1 MAFRDIV
8 ANKIPERFPRLKFG
22 FIEASAGWVPFLLHI
37 LKRLFR
43 ERWKFS
49 SDIDMFNEYRL
60 FVACE
65 ADEDVSYI
73 AQFTG
78 EDHLLIGSDYGHQD
92 PSEERQL
99 VAAMR
104 AREDIPPTL
113 TDKIFFQNPKL
124 FYPLQ

>member
-1 MAFRDIV
+1 
-8 ANKIPERFPRLKFG
+8 
-22 FIEASAGWVPFLLHI
+22 
-37 LKRLFR
+37 
-43 ERWKFS
+43 
-49 SDIDMFNEYRL
+49 MFNEYRL
-60 FVACE
+60 FVARE